1 LKTFYK
7 TIVLSDV
14 HLGMANSMVKQAVK
28 FLKHHRC
35 EKLILNGDIIDG
47 WHLKRMG
54 TWKKKHT
61 KFFKLILKMTSRHST
76 KVIYLRG
83 NHDDFLDEI
92 LPFELGN
99 FSIGREH
106 IHHSN
111 GKKYYVIH
119 GDIFDS
125 ITTHLKWLSNLGSI
139 GYTFI
144 LWINRHYNN
153 YRAKRGLP
161 YYSFSQK
168 IKLAVKSAVSFIDD
182 FEKQLCEVAKAKK
195 CDGIITGHIHKPANK
210 MIDGIHYLN
219 SGDWVESLTALVET
233 KKGEWKVIYFE
244 EWRQQFAE
252 EKSPEK
258 ISIQRQEM
266 FIPNLSVKSA

>member
-1 LKTFYK
+1 
-7 TIVLSDV
+7 
-14 HLGMANSMVKQAVK
+14 
-28 FLKHHRC
+28 
-35 EKLILNGDIIDG
+35 
-47 WHLKRMG
+47 
-54 TWKKKHT
+54 
-61 KFFKLILKMTSRHST
+61 
-76 KVIYLRG
+76 
-83 NHDDFLDEI
+83 
-92 LPFELGN
+92 
-99 FSIGREH
+99 
-106 IHHSN
+106 
-111 GKKYYVIH
+111 
-119 GDIFDS
+119 
-125 ITTHLKWLSNLGSI
+125 LSNLGSI

-233 KKGEWKVIYFE
+233 NEGEWKVIYFE
-244 EWRQQFAE
+244 EWRQQFVE
-252 EKSPEK
+252 EKAPEQ

-266 FIPNLSVKSA
+266 FIPNLSIKSA